1 MAKNKD
7 CQKVIRRYDEE
18 IARMDQIMSEQFLS
32 GMQIVLTTPIDN
44 QGEFMSQPFVDRIKE
59 VTSELM
65 SVIRG

>member
-1 MAKNKD
+1 
-7 CQKVIRRYDEE
+7 
-18 IARMDQIMSEQFLS
+18 MDQIMSEQFLS

>member
-1 MAKNKD
+1 
-7 CQKVIRRYDEE
+7 VIRRYDEE